1 MTRPHRLIPCCL
13 IVPEKLQLTVMT
25 TITEYYAMNLIT
37 YLNSPAGAEV
47 LRVRD
52 LILIQSGVEIIL
64 QI

>member
-1 MTRPHRLIPCCL
+1 
-13 IVPEKLQLTVMT
+13 MT

>member
-13 IVPEKLQLTVMT
+13 IVSEKLQLTVMT
-25 TITEYYAMNLIT
+25 TITEYAMNLIT